1 MKFYISNLNSWAPG
15 ATTKAQWLQWKDGS
29 LEIQNEKISPKI
41 EFTDPLFRRRFSQIT
56 KMTVQVVH
64 DLIEEIPQA
73 KESKILFTS
82 FRGEIEREFAIDR
95 MLIEDKM
102 ILPAA
107 FSLSVFNTPIAAA
120 TIAMGL
126 KSGYSVIYPSK
137 GNFNDALLSGAASV
151 LSGDEKQIVFVYAD
165 EKIPDAYGKVI
176 EGNMELENS
185 RPLAFACIL
194 SSVKEEN
201 SVEFDTD
208 VKVQSV
214 EDFLKKAIDSMGE

>member
-1 MKFYISNLNSWAPG
+1 MKFYVSNLNPWAPG
-15 ATTKAQWLQWKDGS
+15 VVTKDEWQQWKNGS
-29 LEIQNEKISPKI
+29 LEIQREKLSPKI

-64 DLIEEIPQA
+64 DLMEDEPNA
-73 KESKILFTS
+73 RDAKILFAS
-82 FRGEIEREFAIDR
+82 FRGELEREFAIDR

-126 KSGYSVIYPSK
+126 KNGYSVIYPSK
-137 GNFNDALLSGAASV
+137 GNFNDALMAGAASV
-151 LSGDEKQIVFVYAD
+151 LCGDEKEIVFVYAD
-165 EKIPDAYGKVI
+165 EKIPDDYDEVIKGK
-176 EGNMELENS
+176 EELENS

-194 SSVKEEN
+194 SSVKRDDA
-201 SVEFDTD
+201 VEFDTEC
-208 VKVQSV
+208 KVSSV
-214 EDFLKKAIDSMGE
+214 TEFMKKVLTV